1 MSRRVRRVDRRPSLL
16 CYGSRV
22 ATKKRSEP
30 AALQHNP
37 FAALRPEGS
46 TDAASEP
53 EPNEPPA
60 PEPEKGWGAGKIV
73 LRREKKGRGGKT
85 VTRIEGLPSAR
96 LPALAAEM
104 KRGLGCGAKVE
115 GDALILLG
123 SLVDRAA
130 AWLRDQG
137 APRIVEG
144 N

>member
-1 MSRRVRRVDRRPSLL
+1 MS
-16 CYGSRV
+16 
-22 ATKKRSEP
+22 TKKRSEP
-30 AALQHNP
+30 GALQHNP

-46 TDAASEP
+46 IEVAREP
-53 EPNEPPA
+53 EPAPPPA
-60 PEPEKGWGAGKIV
+60 ERAEGWAVGKIV

-85 VTRIEGLPSAR
+85 VTRIEGLPTTR
-96 LPALAAEM
+96 LTALAAEM
-104 KRGLGCGAKVE
+104 KRALGCGAKVE

-137 APRIVEG
+137 APRVVEG